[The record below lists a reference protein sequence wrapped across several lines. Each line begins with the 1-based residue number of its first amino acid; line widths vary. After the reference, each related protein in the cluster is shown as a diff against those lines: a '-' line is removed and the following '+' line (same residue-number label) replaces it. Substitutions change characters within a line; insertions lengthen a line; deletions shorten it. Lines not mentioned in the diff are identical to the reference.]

1 MAVEWN
7 PEDYCHSGVDSALGL
22 KKLIPKG
29 IKPKLIL
36 TDPPYNLGFDYGDVN
51 DSLKIEDYHKMLL
64 NVFDSAY
71 AAADENSH
79 LFIINYPE
87 IIGRMWDDVIE
98 PKTKTGAP
106 RKKPYWKFHQWIT
119 WCYPNNWPPQKN
131 RFTRASRAI
140 IWMTKGKPNIELK
153 RIVQPYRNPWDR
165 RVKGLMEEGKRGP
178 AFYDWWDRI
187 DLCKNVSEDKSKEPP
202 YSNQMPELLLKRI
215 IQITTSSGDLV
226 ADPFAGTFSTIKAA
240 LDLGRLGWGCDLN
253 KKTKIYHP
261 ASQVFKDNVFEQS
274 EAKQEFDIDWIKE
287 PFDFSRAGLSPDKFY
302 KSLVANLSI
311 YPEKQKL
318 LLLSEIIRLNN
329 YSNEWNAG
337 SINIERIDILGIFR
351 EIPSNQLD
359 DILLQLGIDITGTP
373 KDEKIELMINTIL
386 NSTSKNR
393 RGEKSIIQTTL
404 DIG

>member
-1 MAVEWN
+1 MVVEWD
-7 PEDYCHSGVDSALGL
+7 PEKYCHSGFDSALGL
-22 KKLIPKG
+22 KKMIPKG
-29 IKPKLIL
+29 VRPKLIL

-51 DSLKIEDYHKMLL
+51 DSLEIEDYHKMLL

-71 AAADENSH
+71 AAADENAH

-87 IIGRMWDDVIE
+87 IISRMWDDVIE

-106 RKKPYWKFHQWIT
+106 RKKPYWIFHQWIT

-140 IWMTKGKPNIELK
+140 IWMTKGKPKTELK

-165 RVKGLMEEGKRGP
+165 RVKGLMKEGKRGP

-215 IQITTSSGDLV
+215 IHITTSPGDLV
-226 ADPFAGTFSTIKAA
+226 ADPFAGTFSTVKSA

-253 KKTKIYHP
+253 EETKIYHP
-261 ASQVFKDNVFEQS
+261 KSQKISFDSGKTSDLAQN
-274 EAKQEFDIDWIKE
+274 FDIDWMKE
-287 PFDFSRAGLSPDKFY
+287 PFDISRAGLSPDKFY

-311 YPEKQKL
+311 YPEKQRI
-318 LLLSEIIRLNN
+318 LLLSEIVRLSN
-329 YSNEWNAG
+329 YSGEWNTG
-337 SINIERIDILGIFR
+337 SITNERIDIMDIFR
-351 EIPSNQLD
+351 QIPLSQLD
-359 DILLQLGIDITGTP
+359 DTLVQLGLKLSEMSRDI
-373 KDEKIELMINTIL
+373 KIELLINTISTASPKSKAEL
-386 NSTSKNR
+386 NIDS
-393 RGEKSIIQTTL
+393 QTTL
-404 DIG
+404 DLD